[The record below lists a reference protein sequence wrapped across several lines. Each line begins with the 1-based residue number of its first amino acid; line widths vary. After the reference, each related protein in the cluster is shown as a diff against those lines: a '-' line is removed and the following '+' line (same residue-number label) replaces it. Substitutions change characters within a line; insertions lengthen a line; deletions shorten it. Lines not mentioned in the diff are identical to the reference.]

1 MEQDKSFGPKGQGK
15 GFNMTSEKS
24 SRIEEEKLQDRQAT
38 QKTPTLKENIV
49 LSVKLLIGG
58 TALILLVWY
67 LDSHLSG

>member
-1 MEQDKSFGPKGQGK
+1 MA
-15 GFNMTSEKS
+15 SEKS
-24 SRIEEEKLQDRQAT
+24 SRIEEEELQDREPT
-38 QKTPTLKENIV
+38 PKTPTLKENIV

>member
-1 MEQDKSFGPKGQGK
+1 
-15 GFNMTSEKS
+15 MTSEKS

>member
-1 MEQDKSFGPKGQGK
+1 MEQDKSFGPRGQGK
-15 GFNMTSEKS
+15 GFNMASEKRT
-24 SRIEEEKLQDRQAT
+24 RIEEEQLQDREAT
-38 QKTPTLKENIV
+38 PKTPTLKENIV